1 MMTDAINIKD
11 PFLIDL
17 GINVDVIVRPN
28 ENSNE
33 VLLKCSEKLIE
44 LFKPEKLQINQPIL
58 LSSIRNELD
67 KIDGVQSVQ
76 RIDFVNKVN
85 MNEGYAGN
93 QYDVKAAIRGDV
105 LYPSLDPCL
114 FRVPYPKRDILI
126 RAVEI

>member
-1 MMTDAINIKD
+1 MTDAVNIKD

-33 VLLKCSEKLIE
+33 VLLRCSEKLIE

-67 KIDGVQSVQ
+67 RIDGVQSIQ
-76 RIDFVNKVN
+76 RIEFVNKVN
-85 MNEGYAGN
+85 INEGYAGN
-93 QYDVKAAIRGDV
+93 QYDVKTAIRGDI
-105 LYPSLDPCL
+105 LYPSLDPSL
-114 FRVPYPKRDILI
+114 FRVPYPRRDILI